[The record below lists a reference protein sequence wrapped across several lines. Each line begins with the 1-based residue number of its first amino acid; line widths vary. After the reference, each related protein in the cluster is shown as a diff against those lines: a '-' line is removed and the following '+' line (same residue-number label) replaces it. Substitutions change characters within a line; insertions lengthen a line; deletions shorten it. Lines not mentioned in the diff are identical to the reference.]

1 MIADAAPYEQLTAAG
16 ATVVGTVLNDPE
28 EEVGRY
34 RTLYYSYDYQATS
47 D

>member
-1 MIADAAPYEQLTAAG
+1 VAL
-16 ATVVGTVLNDPE
+16 VVGTVLNDPE

-34 RTLYYSYDYQATS
+34 RKLYYSYDYPSTS